1 MRFSYFFP
9 PKLKNHFFSS
19 QNQIVANLFFCY
31 FFCIFAP
38 VFFNKTILGSGL
50 KKNLCLF
57 LLLLLVFTPIFAE
70 QVEEAEEKSDLG
82 EIIRLKVV
90 NMADLHGNFLTYDHI
105 RKRPAIGGLPYV
117 HAYIKEQ
124 RRDTTQHVILFNG
137 GDVLQ
142 GQFAAYFYNYL
153 DTREKFMPT
162 VFFNL
167 AGVDASVMGNHDLE
181 PGMDTYAQFIR
192 STGALRTEMLGANVV
207 RTGVR
212 TRYLKPYTMLRR
224 GGLRIAVL
232 GLLTPIQLNCAKTQ
246 IVERLDIL
254 DMFEPARYWVDRIQR
269 TEAPD
274 LIFGLFHAGFIDN
287 DRGLDPNVSDCIKHN
302 DPMYIAR
309 NVPGFDAIFMGNFH
323 RLLKDSVHVDGRTVW
338 LLEGGHGGAN
348 LGVLDLEVQKI
359 PGQRATILNA
369 VPSIKSTV
377 DIELTEDIFDDLPI
391 REEEALIATYAER
404 FVATLKDTI
413 FNIEAYFGSNFFVD
427 LAHKAQLDHTE
438 AEVSFAAPL
447 SSNAV
452 IAAGDLTYADML
464 RVYRFENQCMVF
476 RMSGREIKNYLE
488 YSYGL
493 WINQMH
499 SPDDRLLRTRDD
511 GNSFQR
517 FEIPQFNFD
526 SGAGLDYE
534 VDVRKPAGER
544 ITILRMWSDRPF
556 HEDSTYSVVT
566 PAYRFFGAGGHM
578 KLGAGIPH
586 EELQSRIIHHDHRQ
600 IRELIHQDFIRQGEI
615 RAFQFN
621 NWRFV
626 PEHYAIPARE
636 REIGDLR

>member
-1 MRFSYFFP
+1 MFLTKMIP
-9 PKLKNHFFSS
+9 
-19 QNQIVANLFFCY
+19 
-31 FFCIFAP
+31 
-38 VFFNKTILGSGL
+38 GSDL
-50 KKNLCLF
+50 KKTFYLFLF
-57 LLLLLVFTPIFAE
+57 LLLVLTSTFAG
-70 QVEEAEEKSDLG
+70 QVEEAEGKSDSG
-82 EIIRLKVV
+82 GIVRLKIA
-90 NMADLHGNFLTYDHI
+90 NMSDLHGNFLTYDHI

-124 RRDTTQHVILFNG
+124 RQDPTQHVILLSG

-153 DTREKFMPT
+153 DTRDKFMPT

-181 PGMDTYAQFIR
+181 PGTDTYARFIR
-192 STGALRTEMLGANVV
+192 STSELKTEMLGANIV
-207 RTGVR
+207 RVQGQ
-212 TRYLKPYTMLRR
+212 TRYLKPYAILEK

-232 GLLTPIQLNCAKTQ
+232 ALLTPIQLSCVKTQ
-246 IVERLDIL
+246 IVEKLDVL
-254 DMFEPARYWVDRIQR
+254 DMYEPARYWMNRIQR

-274 LIFGLFHAGFIDN
+274 LIIGLFHAGFVDN
-287 DRGLDPNVSDCIKHN
+287 DRGLGADVPDCIKYN

-309 NVPGFDAIFMGNFH
+309 NVPGFDAIFLGHFH

-348 LGVLDLEVQKI
+348 LGILDLEIQKI
-359 PGQRATILNA
+359 PGQKPVILSA
-369 VPSIKSTV
+369 VPSIKNTAGV
-377 DIELTEDIFDDLPI
+377 ELTEDIFDDLPI

-404 FVATLKDTI
+404 FVAVLKDTI
-413 FNIEAYFGSNFFVD
+413 FNVEAYFGSSFFID
-427 LAHKAQLDHTE
+427 LVHKAQLEHTG

-452 IAAGDLTYADML
+452 IPAGNLTYADML

-476 RMSGREIKNYLE
+476 KMSGREIKNYLE
-488 YSYGL
+488 YSYSL

-499 SPDDRLLRTRDD
+499 SPYDRLLRTKDD

-534 VDVRKPAGER
+534 VDVRKPTGER
-544 ITILRMWSDRPF
+544 ITILRMWNDRPF

-566 PAYRFFGAGGHM
+566 AAYRFFGAGGHIQ
-578 KLGAGIPH
+578 LGAGIPNSG
-586 EELQSRIIHHDHRQ
+586 LQERIIHHDYKQ
-600 IRELIHQDFIRQGEI
+600 IRELIHQDFIRQGEV
-615 RAFQFN
+615 RAFRFD
-621 NWRFV
+621 NWRFL
-626 PEHYAIPARE
+626 PEYYAIPARE
-636 REIGDLR
+636 REIRNLR